1 MNDVGDLTDLR
12 KQIDAVDEQL
22 VVLLN
27 ERARLAL
34 EVGIAK
40 GQQTEVYQPAREAA
54 VLQHIATINKGPL
67 SDEGVQT
74 IFRNII
80 EICRTIQY
88 NK

>member
-1 MNDVGDLTDLR
+1 MNDVGNLTDLR

-40 GQQTEVYQPAREAA
+40 GRQTEVYQPTREAA
-54 VLQHIATINKGPL
+54 VLQHVVAVNKGPL
-67 SDEGVQT
+67 SGEGIQA